1 MRKLIFK
8 THHFVQFFDYHI
20 SLSQLLLRSSY
31 WRDDV
36 MENLD
41 ILFMAV
47 QHLQTTIHFDGF
59 QLYEGSTDDIAAF
72 ANTEDHKLSFKVGLK
87 LYVIISQHTEYYL
100 IAGPVRIQTNHLPV
114 DQTSIDMKKDWY
126 KG

>member
-8 THHFVQFFDYHI
+8 TDHSVRFFDYHI

-31 WRDDV
+31 WRDGV

-41 ILFMAV
+41 ILFVAV
-47 QHLQTTIHFDGF
+47 HYLQTSIHFNGF
-59 QLYEGSTDDIAAF
+59 QLFEASTDDIAAF
-72 ANTEDHKLSFKVGLK
+72 ANTEDHKLNFKVGLK
-87 LYVIISQHTEYYL
+87 LYVIVSKHTEHYVV
-100 IAGPVRIQTNHLPV
+100 AGPVSIQTNHLPV
-114 DQTSIDMKKDWY
+114 DQTSIAMKKDWY